1 MDRWAAYEQR
11 KSDQRQARWQ
21 ERQRERA
28 RAGQTTFMDRWAAY
42 EQRKADRQ
50 LAASKE
56 LYHLRPQV
64 PRGPVQGPGGCTAV
78 IAVEQTGAWWLH
90 GPGPYAS
97 AGPGSGPAAVLLLA
111 CLLITEAIW
120 WFVFHRG
127 YSVHVRT
134 KGQSPVKLS
143 VRLPDEVAAYRAA
156 ARLVSQFQAEGPAA
170 LQGHWAEAGA
180 ST

>member
-1 MDRWAAYEQR
+1 VRWMDRWAAYEQR

-28 RAGQTTFMDRWAAY
+28 RSGQTTLIDRWAAY

-56 LYHLRPQV
+56 LYYLRPQV
-64 PRGPVQGPGGCTAV
+64 PPGPVQGPGGCTAV
-78 IAVEQTGAWWLH
+78 IKVYQTGLWWLRWWRAPAV
-90 GPGPYAS
+90 GG
-97 AGPGSGPAAVLLLA
+97 GLGSTVLVA

-127 YSVHVRT
+127 YTVHVRT
-134 KGQSPVKLS
+134 NGHPPVKIS
-143 VRLPDEVAAYRAA
+143 VRLPNEVAACRAA
-156 ARLVSQFQAEGPAA
+156 ARLASEFRAGGPAA
-170 LQGHWAEAGA
+170 LQGPRAEARA